1 MTKKTISQKSHRSEK
16 LLEVADTLSFKRLRL
31 PSQREKGKSRR
42 SSLDHRGQSTASLF
56 MLQLFD
62 SFVNFTL
69 TTFDCKAW
77 LVKAWTQPNCG
88 EQADG
93 TRLEPRHG
101 TKNHEE
107 LFQLAFVRVGRC
119 AVRRCVWNSKK
130 MQPLPVVVWEGY
142 GIMGHVESFSANCSK
157 DFPLVLLV
165 LKVLV
170 CF

>member
-1 MTKKTISQKSHRSEK
+1 MSPQVSNLWVQGPLHRSIKDYSFWIDLTGFGNTRLPAKMIPKSIMISFDSLPAFLPNKWQKKTISQKSHRSEK

-62 SFVNFTL
+62 SFVNF
-69 TTFDCKAW
+69 DCKAW

-101 TKNHEE
+101 TKNYLEPWRTISYI
-107 LFQLAFVRVGRC
+107 F
-119 AVRRCVWNSKK
+119 N
-130 MQPLPVVVWEGY
+130 
-142 GIMGHVESFSANCSK
+142 
-157 DFPLVLLV
+157 
-165 LKVLV
+165 
-170 CF
+170 